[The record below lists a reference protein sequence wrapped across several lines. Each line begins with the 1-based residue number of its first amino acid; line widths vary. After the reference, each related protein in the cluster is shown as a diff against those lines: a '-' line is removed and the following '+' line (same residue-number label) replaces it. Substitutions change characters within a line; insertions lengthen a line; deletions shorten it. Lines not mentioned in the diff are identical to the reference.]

1 MTLQQLL
8 YVLTVS
14 DEGTMNKAAEKL
26 YVSQPTLTSAIRSIE
41 QELHIQIFN
50 RTSHGVTLT
59 NQGREFLTYARQ
71 LYQQYELLKN
81 RYEDVS
87 MRRNKFRVSCQHYS
101 FATKAFVQTVR
112 QFGTSKYD
120 FAISETKT
128 MQVIEDVGNSLSE
141 IGILYLSNY
150 NRHFMEKQFEEWNL
164 EFHHLTYCNA
174 YVYLY
179 KEHPLAKQE
188 SITYDELLSYPNM
201 TFDQGDSP
209 ALYTAEEILIE
220 NEFPQTIQVND
231 RATMLN
237 LMRGLNGYTLCSG
250 IISQDLN
257 GNDYVVV
264 PYEANIEN
272 PNSRMEIGWISRKH
286 TILSDIGKV
295 YVETME
301 SYFCNK

>member
-120 FAISETKT
+120 FAISETQT

>member
-1 MTLQQLL
+1 M
-8 YVLTVS
+8 
-14 DEGTMNKAAEKL
+14 
-26 YVSQPTLTSAIRSIE
+26 
-41 QELHIQIFN
+41 
-50 RTSHGVTLT
+50 T

>member
-41 QELHIQIFN
+41 QELQIQIFN